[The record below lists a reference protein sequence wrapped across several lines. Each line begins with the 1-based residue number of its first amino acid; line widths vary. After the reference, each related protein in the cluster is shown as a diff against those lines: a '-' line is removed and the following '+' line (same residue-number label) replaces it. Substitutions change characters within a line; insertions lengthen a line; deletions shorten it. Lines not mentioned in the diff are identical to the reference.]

1 MGRKLFQLKFNLK
14 RPKIKTC
21 ETELFFSHIIH
32 RETCVYWLRT
42 KNITLFFHI
51 YKFVIQKY
59 THWTFVLQVCNV
71 CIQSSK
77 HTSSGILKI
86 LSAINC
92 HKPSLLQMTH
102 INQED
107 GTLAASLTDT
117 LSCVSRNIW
126 IVSQAASQIK
136 WLNLIFLISLINSL
150 LLDNYDHSQLTQ
162 KIPNI

>member
-1 MGRKLFQLKFNLK
+1 MWNR
-14 RPKIKTC
+14 II
-21 ETELFFSHIIH
+21 FFTHYSQ
-32 RETCVYWLRT
+32 RNVCVL
-42 KNITLFFHI
+42 ITN
-51 YKFVIQKY
+51 QKY
-59 THWTFVLQVCNV
+59 NIVFPYIQVCNSKVHSLIFFFQVCYV

-126 IVSQAASQIK
+126 IVSKATSQIK
-136 WLNLIFLISLINSL
+136 WLNLWSTVCFWI
-150 LLDNYDHSQLTQ
+150 TMT
-162 KIPNI
+162 IPNLHKRSPIYKI